1 MAVEEFKDPR
11 TGKIN
16 KFVKGAVEGI
26 YFNELKNIK
35 TYTANG
41 RQWTPTH
48 SITIVVDGVRI
59 SLGLTEKSAVNV
71 KDENDQWVELARGM
85 EVSVDVDESEYNG
98 KPQYGSR
105 SSNITLLSTEGAVQE
120 SSNQKGGSPQ
130 FSSKRGEGVSV
141 GHAINVAMNVLRDL
155 TDPSAIVEAAKEA
168 HTLTTRLKEEYGAE
182 NTDMSEYDVGARV
195 GQAVLSAS
203 HYVENVA
210 DIEALAR
217 QTLTGIVPQVEE
229 FVRNGGEGDTKETPK
244 NVAKK
249 VTKKAPAK
257 TVEDLEDLDSPF

>member
-11 TGKIN
+11 TGDIK
-16 KFVKGAVEGI
+16 KFVKGGVEGI
-26 YFNELKNIK
+26 YFNELKNPK

-48 SITIVVDGVRI
+48 SVTIVVDGVRI
-59 SLGLTEKSAVNV
+59 SMGLTEKDSINV
-71 KDENDQWVELARGM
+71 KDKNDQWVQLARGM
-85 EVSVDVDESEYNG
+85 EVSVDVEEGEYNG
-98 KPQYGSR
+98 KPQYSSR
-105 SSNITLLSTEGAVQE
+105 SSNITILSTEGA
-120 SSNQKGGSPQ
+120 NQDTGKATGGSKQ

-155 TDPSAIVEAAKEA
+155 TEPSAIVESAKEA
-168 HTLTTRLKEEYGAE
+168 HTLTTRLKEEYASE

-203 HYVENVA
+203 HYVESVA

-217 QTLTGIVPQVEE
+217 QTLTDIVPQVED
-229 FVRNGGEGDTKETPK
+229 FVRNGGEDETKP
-244 NVAKK
+244 VAKK
-249 VTKKAPAK
+249 AAKKAPKK
-257 TVEDLEDLDSPF
+257 TTPTQDEEFDDSDIPF

>member
-1 MAVEEFKDPR
+1 MAVEAFKDPR
-11 TGKIN
+11 TGKIS
-16 KFVKGAVEGI
+16 KFVKGVVEGI
-26 YFNELKNIK
+26 YFNELKSPK

-85 EVSVDVDESEYNG
+85 EISVDVDEGEYNG

-105 SSNITLLSTEGAVQE
+105 SSNITILSTEGAIQE
-120 SSNQKGGSPQ
+120 SSNQKGSSPQ

-155 TDPSAIVEAAKEA
+155 TDPSAIVENAKGA
-168 HTLTTRLKEEYGAE
+168 HTLTTRLKEEYASE

-203 HYVENVA
+203 HYVESVA

-217 QTLTGIVPQVEE
+217 QTLTYIVPQVEE
-229 FVRNGGEGDTKETPK
+229 FVRNGGDVESKETP
-244 NVAKK
+244 KK

-257 TVEDLEDLDSPF
+257 TVEDLEDDIPF